1 MYACLRRELLLED
14 LLQGLAVLGEL
25 LDALMELVER
35 HLVLEERPAELGLVV
50 DERHLRD
57 RLGLGRARRVQLL
70 RYGLARLLQ
79 LLEQCGCDREEVDTR
94 ERLNLTDLDETRQS
108 ALVG

>member
-1 MYACLRRELLLED
+1 MYACLRRKLLLED
-14 LLQGLAVLGEL
+14 FLQGLAVLGEL
-25 LDALMELVER
+25 LDALVELVER

-70 RYGLARLLQ
+70 RYGFARLLQ